1 MFHLKRTNFLTNR
14 GEITNAINKTQMTHQ
29 LEPFFD
35 QSMDCLCIADYDGY
49 FVKINP
55 AFVTLLGYSEE
66 ELKSKLISV
75 FIYPEDQERTASFRE
90 ALKRNVPLVNFE
102 NRYLTKSGAII
113 WLHWTSIPQKN
124 ERLIYA
130 IAKDITHTKNLE
142 KERILHL
149 SQLFKVNKKLKQ
161 QNYSTAHD
169 LRSPLNNIMSLVTLI
184 DLTKIDDADTK
195 KILNL
200 IKISAEGLKDSM
212 NTYIDSY
219 KERDILDIEMEEVDF
234 EKVFNKVQNSIGS
247 LIEKAKVKF
256 HIDFSAMTTVNF
268 KDIYVESIFLNL
280 ITNSIKYAR
289 PGIPPEIT
297 IRTTPEN
304 GEKKLIYTDNGLGFD
319 MEKVGGLIFK
329 LNQKFHGNEDSK
341 GVGLYLV
348 HEQVTSLGGS
358 IEVDSQVNQ
367 GTTFTIRFNA

>member
-1 MFHLKRTNFLTNR
+1 MNP
-14 GEITNAINKTQMTHQ
+14 Q
-29 LEPFFD
+29 LEPFFE
-35 QSMDCLCIADYDGY
+35 QSMDCLCIADYEGY

-55 AFVTLLGYSEE
+55 AFIKLLGYSEE
-66 ELKSKLISV
+66 ELKSKLISE
-75 FIYPEDQERTASFRE
+75 FIYPEDQERTAAFRE

-102 NRYLTKSGAII
+102 NRYLTKSGALV
-113 WLHWTSIPQKN
+113 WLHWTSIPQEN

-130 IAKDITHTKNLE
+130 IAKDITHVKNLE
-142 KERILHL
+142 KERISHL
-149 SQLFKVNKKLKQ
+149 SQLSRINKKLKQ

-169 LRSPLNNIMSLVTLI
+169 LRSPLNNIMSLVNLI

-195 KILNL
+195 EILSL
-200 IKISAEGLKDSM
+200 IQLSAEGLKDSM

-219 KERDILDIEMEEVDF
+219 KEGDVLDMEMEEVDF
-234 EKVFNKVQNSIGS
+234 KKAFNKVQNSINS
-247 LIEKAKVKF
+247 LIERASVKF

-268 KDIYVESIFLNL
+268 KDIYMESIFLNL

-289 PGIPPEIT
+289 PSIPPEIT
-297 IRTTPEN
+297 IRTIQEN
-304 GEKKLIYTDNGLGFD
+304 GEKKLIYADNGRGFD

-329 LNQKFHGNEDSK
+329 LNQKFHSNEDSK

-348 HEQVTSLGGS
+348 HEQVTSLGGN
-358 IEVDSQVNQ
+358 IEVDSHVNQ